1 MGRDWFS
8 HAYLIHARTL
18 YYYWML
24 GRVIKA
30 LFPPKG

>member
-8 HAYLIHARTL
+8 HTAYLIHARTL

-24 GRVIKA
+24 GRVIK
-30 LFPPKG
+30 F

>member
-8 HAYLIHARTL
+8 HTAARRSAYLIHARTL

-24 GRVIKA
+24 GRVIK
-30 LFPPKG
+30 F

>member
-8 HAYLIHARTL
+8 HTARRAYLIHARTL

-24 GRVIKA
+24 GRVIK
-30 LFPPKG
+30 F